1 MKAAVLH
8 RYDPELRNK
17 EFLVYEEIDDP
28 PAPGPGEVIVKIQAA
43 GVCRTDLHIITGRDL
58 GIPVAKL
65 PHVLGH
71 ENAGEVYRIGEG
83 VSQFKIGDKVLCYP
97 FLSSGMS
104 LEERYGIDSQA
115 SSRITPGINTDGGF
129 CELTTFSERSLI
141 KVGPE
146 ASLAELAPLGD
157 AGLTAFGAI
166 RKLMGFIRPQDKVL
180 VIGIGGVGH
189 LGAQLLSRL
198 TPGKIIAVD
207 PREEARKLAA
217 RAGITECYDSLDQL
231 DSIKTGHEQ
240 GFRAILDF
248 FGESE
253 TPNNAIKLL
262 MNQGRYLAIGT
273 GGEVRIS
280 TAELVAREIS
290 IMGSFVGTF
299 TDLVEI
305 TNLTERGELVSEV
318 STYPLKE
325 VNRALHD
332 LAEGNVVG
340 RAVLIPD

>member
-1 MKAAVLH
+1 M
-8 RYDPELRNK
+8 
-17 EFLVYEEIDDP
+17 
-28 PAPGPGEVIVKIQAA
+28 IVKIQAA

-58 GIPVAKL
+58 GIPVATL

-71 ENAGEVYRIGEG
+71 ENAGEVYSIGEG
-83 VSQFKIGDKVLCYP
+83 VSQFKTGDKVLCYP

-141 KVGPE
+141 KVGQE

-217 RAGITECYDSLDQL
+217 RTGITECYDSLDQL
-231 DSIKTGHEQ
+231 DSIKAGHEQ

-253 TPNNAIKLL
+253 TPNNAIQLL